1 MGLTNFYVQK
11 YVFQISII
19 FLDTFSETKIVG
31 QPVLYI
37 WFMPST
43 SDPCGV
49 NPGDIWDHNIGI
61 GTVPQSWSMVSSML
75 PILWLSDRDQSYNF
89 TINWM
94 LLLLPSMS
102 LLTQNKKHEITK
114 CEIDVSTSHVGNG
127 CSVKLSGQ
135 YWNWVFSKKYYLGSL
150 LCLHLSKCCDM
161 DYFWENARFC
171 WCIFLICFND
181 G

>member
-1 MGLTNFYVQK
+1 MNPSL
-11 YVFQISII
+11 
-19 FLDTFSETKIVG
+19 TKIVG

-127 CSVKLSGQ
+127 CSVKLTGQ
-135 YWNWVFSKKYYLGSL
+135 YWNWVFSKNIAWVQCSAFIYQNVVIWITL
-150 LCLHLSKCCDM
+150 DM
-161 DYFWENARFC
+161 LFFAGVF
-171 WCIFLICFND
+171 FLVCFND